1 MSKSIYQDYITILKE
16 ADEVKNTLNIKCNEY
31 LDYIDNPKANVKK
44 AWQDDVSTLDDDFIK
59 SHKDELDEIIENH
72 DNSKY
77 EDDEFG
83 PYRAKYYPVNE
94 EESATADGPFQVA
107 WKHHYDNNPHHWQ
120 YWTDS
125 HGELDDEKYDSEKV
139 KLAYIEML
147 CDQLAMSMQFNNRPD
162 EWYESNKDNMK
173 LYPEEKRYYEDL
185 LKQVCDNKYE
195 N

>member
-16 ADEVKNTLNIKCNEY
+16 ADEVENTLNIKCNEY
-31 LDYIDNPKANVKK
+31 LDYINNHRANVKK
-44 AWQDDVSTLDDDFIK
+44 AWQEDVSTLDDDFIK

-72 DNSKY
+72 DRSKY
-77 EDDEFG
+77 GDDEFG

-125 HGELDDEKYDSEKV
+125 HGELDDEKYDNEKV

-173 LYPEEKRYYEDL
+173 LYPKEQRYYEDL
-185 LKQVCDNKYE
+185 LKQVCSNKYK